1 MKYYVCFAMDSA
13 EPFNYASPFK
23 YNDASL
29 EHKMQECYRDSFE
42 IGEFNNDKD
51 AYEKVME
58 IQNSHDNLAIKILN
72 ESLPN
77 AVLEGGPCYANCVY
91 KEVEESNLEK
101 VEF

>member
-1 MKYYVCFAMDSA
+1 MKYYVCFAMDNA
-13 EPFNYASPFK
+13 EPFN

-42 IGEFNNDKD
+42 IEADNDKD
-51 AYEKVME
+51 AYEKVTE
-58 IQNSHDNLAIKILN
+58 IQSAHDDLAIKVLN
-72 ESLPN
+72 ESLPD

>member
-13 EPFNYASPFK
+13 EPFNY
-23 YNDASL
+23 NDASL
-29 EHKMQECYRDSFE
+29 EHKMQECYHDSFE
-42 IGEFNNDKD
+42 IGEFDNDKD
-51 AYEKVME
+51 ALEKVTE
-58 IQNSHDNLAIKILN
+58 IQNSHDDLAIKVLN
-72 ESLPN
+72 ESLPD